1 MVKCYLQ
8 FVSVGERC
16 NATTPCVLVFTDTR
30 RYLVACGEGAQR
42 LCAEHRVRLARV
54 DAVVLPSLTCGPRGT
69 RALAGSFGLFV
80 HGVSRLSYAI
90 SEHGSACR
98 ACGTPCRC
106 VFDDGTLR
114 CVSLGHSHSAQPSS
128 PHSPEA
134 KRPRTAEEPFPLR
147 VGCVRDDADDFD
159 AAAPPSPT
167 SAWSCCPECSGAAGC
182 GAALLA
188 LHWPGAPGKF
198 DVARAEQL
206 GVPKGPL
213 RGRLVKGESVA
224 LPGGAVVR
232 PSDCLGAAEP
242 GPIFLLAHCETLAD
256 VAALPRLPAEYAAGG
271 ELSARVKCIVH
282 TAPAEVLL
290 LQTYCEWAA
299 TLGGPG
305 VTHIVAGA
313 GAALAEGREQLASAS
328 GLQARLH
335 QLHPEVFPLLHV
347 CAPTVDSSA
356 VRFLGGVVG
365 PVVRAESMLK
375 FHLSVPQAGVPVG
388 LDRSEVCDRAARAAY
403 DEQLVSC
410 ADPLLCESFR
420 DARAAAGAPDPLPPL
435 PECSGDVPQGAFA
448 QDGRPAPARAPVDD
462 GDFEVAFLGTGSSY
476 PSKYRNVSSTLLDV
490 GSGKFVLLDCGE
502 GTFGQLCRHYGTSMA
517 LDIATRDL
525 AIIFVSHMHA
535 DHHLGLPRFLELR
548 CSAGPA
554 APPLV
559 VVGPRRLQT
568 WLSSYAAVSGRPWLV
583 PSAFVH
589 SADLDGGLR
598 AEDEMDH
605 DGAPAA
611 ALPPVLADALDWI
624 GVQLKTAPVEHC
636 HDAYGVAVTHRSGW
650 KIVFSGDTTAPCSSL
665 VELGQGAT
673 LLLHEATFDD
683 TMGAEAAAKRHS
695 TVSGALAAA
704 KQMKAEA
711 VVLTHFSQRYPK
723 MGAVAEPGGDKD
735 VSGMH
740 VGMAFDHMRVRRA
753 HLPALHCLI
762 PSLNLLFA
770 GEDDKAADE

>member
-1 MVKCYLQ
+1 
-8 FVSVGERC
+8 
-16 NATTPCVLVFTDTR
+16 
-30 RYLVACGEGAQR
+30 
-42 LCAEHRVRLARV
+42 
-54 DAVVLPSLTCGPRGT
+54 
-69 RALAGSFGLFV
+69 
-80 HGVSRLSYAI
+80 
-90 SEHGSACR
+90 
-98 ACGTPCRC
+98 
-106 VFDDGTLR
+106 
-114 CVSLGHSHSAQPSS
+114 
-128 PHSPEA
+128 
-134 KRPRTAEEPFPLR
+134 
-147 VGCVRDDADDFD
+147 
-159 AAAPPSPT
+159 
-167 SAWSCCPECSGAAGC
+167 
-182 GAALLA
+182 
-188 LHWPGAPGKF
+188 
-198 DVARAEQL
+198 
-206 GVPKGPL
+206 
-213 RGRLVKGESVA
+213 
-224 LPGGAVVR
+224 
-232 PSDCLGAAEP
+232 
-242 GPIFLLAHCETLAD
+242 
-256 VAALPRLPAEYAAGG
+256 
-271 ELSARVKCIVH
+271 
-282 TAPAEVLL
+282 
-290 LQTYCEWAA
+290 
-299 TLGGPG
+299 
-305 VTHIVAGA
+305 
-313 GAALAEGREQLASAS
+313 
-328 GLQARLH
+328 
-335 QLHPEVFPLLHV
+335 
-347 CAPTVDSSA
+347 
-356 VRFLGGVVG
+356 
-365 PVVRAESMLK
+365 
-375 FHLSVPQAGVPVG
+375 
-388 LDRSEVCDRAARAAY
+388 
-403 DEQLVSC
+403 
-410 ADPLLCESFR
+410 
-420 DARAAAGAPDPLPPL
+420 
-435 PECSGDVPQGAFA
+435 
-448 QDGRPAPARAPVDD
+448 
-462 GDFEVAFLGTGSSY
+462 
-476 PSKYRNVSSTLLDV
+476 
-490 GSGKFVLLDCGE
+490 
-502 GTFGQLCRHYGTSMA
+502 MA

-770 GEDDKAADE
+770 GEDDKAADEYGAAGRAAGCLLGLAAGDRNGGPVRMATRLAESLGSLRRFDRADVCARYLAWFRGPPYDDEAAIDTGNTFASVFSILDADEAVGVDQAAARSSRTPRRPSRA